1 MESIIDAAEVPP
13 EVFRDSQ
20 GQDGGSITAS
30 GQEKLNMIKELDAA
44 IKRRYHQSLD
54 EVLRD
59 LYVHN
64 VISKQDL
71 SVEEILRALKSISVL
86 KTEVD
91 SVLKR
96 YRH

>member
-1 MESIIDAAEVPP
+1 
-13 EVFRDSQ
+13 
-20 GQDGGSITAS
+20 
-30 GQEKLNMIKELDAA
+30 MIKELDAA